1 MQASA
6 FNPVYQHFCSG
17 ATVLADGKSL
27 IVGGNASNGVLQSG
41 LMIISVS
48 ACKIGECMRDW

>member
-27 IVGGNASNGVLQSG
+27 IVGGNAGNGVLQSG
-41 LMIISVS
+41 LKVISVS
-48 ACKIGECMRDW
+48 ACGVVERMRDR